1 MNSPETPPEERPALR
16 ALLRQPDFLR
26 LWLVGAFANAMRWLE
41 LLASGLFA
49 YEVTGSALAVT
60 GVVAARQL
68 PQLFLGAFAGA
79 VSEAVDRK
87 LIVMLALLVPASV
100 STVLATLATT
110 GHLQLWHVA
119 LGNLAAGTMW
129 ATEMS
134 TRRRMVGEA
143 AGPLIIPAIALDSAT
158 NAATRMIGPL
168 LGGFAF
174 EWLGMK
180 GAYTVTALVQF
191 LGAFAMAGLVYH
203 QMTRRLALARIPAD
217 IVEGLR
223 FARTKPLIL
232 LVYGVTIVTNAFAF
246 SYSGLVAPLG
256 RIEGGIAVARV
267 ERPIAEEPEERS
279 VNVVGP
285 RASDGVDHTTRCT
298 SELGHITGA
307 DHLEFLHGILRN
319 LRADARP
326 AGSLLVIL
334 IGGVVAVREEGAAQ
348 GHSAERNQA
357 EDPVGGHTGRK
368 QRERIEPA
376 PIDGQIHDLPA
387 ADRAGDFGLGFVHAH
402 GRGGHLNLG
411 ARRGDGEI
419 HIYAHVLS
427 DLDADFVAFP
437 GGKSGGRNGN
447 RVAGAWRNRR
457 CAELSRIIRFD
468 GPGESIGRVRDFDLG
483 SRNRCASWILYLA
496 EDGPL
501 TGSRLPINA

>member
-26 LWLVGAFANAMRWLE
+26 LWLVGAFANATRWLE

-256 RIEGGIAVARV
+256 LAAFHVSPGLVGLLAAGEPIGALLGGALIAAGVLRMDRRLMFAGGASFFMV
-267 ERPIAEEPEERS
+267 MLLIAALSPWYWLALAALILGGFGTAGFGNMQTTLMLTEAPLEVRS
-279 VNVVGP
+279 RLMGIVTVCIGTGPLGVLAAGVLAQELGP
-285 RASDGVDHTTRCT
+285 RAAIVVMASLGLATT
-298 SELGHITGA
+298 LA
-307 DHLEFLHGILRN
+307 LVLALR
-319 LRADARP
+319 
-326 AGSLLVIL
+326 
-334 IGGVVAVREEGAAQ
+334 
-348 GHSAERNQA
+348 
-357 EDPVGGHTGRK
+357 GR
-368 QRERIEPA
+368 
-376 PIDGQIHDLPA
+376 
-387 ADRAGDFGLGFVHAH
+387 
-402 GRGGHLNLG
+402 
-411 ARRGDGEI
+411 
-419 HIYAHVLS
+419 
-427 DLDADFVAFP
+427 
-437 GGKSGGRNGN
+437 
-447 RVAGAWRNRR
+447 
-457 CAELSRIIRFD
+457 
-468 GPGESIGRVRDFDLG
+468 
-483 SRNRCASWILYLA
+483 
-496 EDGPL
+496 
-501 TGSRLPINA
+501 